1 MDCTCTNPWHFVVT
15 YAVGYVV
22 VDSDDSVDADGM
34 HPCRDHFVG
43 PHIASF
49 AFVNSAFAATVVVD
63 RNSNQWADSVA
74 IASYRRYSIRYFHAL
89 NS

>member
-1 MDCTCTNPWHFVVT
+1 MT
-15 YAVGYVV
+15 YAVGVV
-22 VDSDDSVDADGM
+22 AVDSDDSADADGM
-34 HPCRDHFVG
+34 HPCRDHSAG

-49 AFVNSAFAATVVVD
+49 AFVNSAFAATVAD

-74 IASYRRYSIRYFHAL
+74 IASYRKYLSRYFHAL